1 MDEHPDIVKEF
12 LEAHEETSVYINN
25 NLSEAIGI
33 VNSEIEAA
41 TGKLLDEDIINN
53 AFARMTITTELNH
66 SAIMEFAKIS
76 KEEGFIDT
84 IPEESDVFTTEI
96 N

>member
-1 MDEHPDIVKEF
+1 
-12 LEAHEETSVYINN
+12 
-25 NLSEAIGI
+25 
-33 VNSEIEAA
+33 
-41 TGKLLDEDIINN
+41 
-53 AFARMTITTELNH
+53 MTITTELNH